1 MSVKI
6 IVDVERNTKVHVE
19 VDVPESQL
27 LETADAIA
35 KRVADAFLAD
45 DSERST

>member
-1 MSVKI
+1 MSVK
-6 IVDVERNTKVHVE
+6 VTVHVKRTTE
-19 VDVPESQL
+19 VDVVVDIPESQL

-35 KRVADAFLAD
+35 KRIADEFLAD

>member
-1 MSVKI
+1 MSVKVT
-6 IVDVERNTKVHVE
+6 VDVERITKVHVE

-35 KRVADAFLAD
+35 KQIAETFLAG

>member
-1 MSVKI
+1 MGVKVT
-6 IVDVERNTKVHVE
+6 VDVERNTKVHVE

-35 KRVADAFLAD
+35 KRITEALLAD

>member
-1 MSVKI
+1 MSVKVT
-6 IVDVERNTKVHVE
+6 VDVERNTKVHVE

-27 LETADAIA
+27 IEAGKEIGKQIVETL
-35 KRVADAFLAD
+35 LAD